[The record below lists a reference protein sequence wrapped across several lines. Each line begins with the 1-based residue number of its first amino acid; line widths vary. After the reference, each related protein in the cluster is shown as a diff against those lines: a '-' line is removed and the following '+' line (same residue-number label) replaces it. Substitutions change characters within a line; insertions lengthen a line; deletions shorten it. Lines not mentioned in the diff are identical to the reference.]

1 MRTTI
6 GLSLVLLVVSSAAL
20 ARQTESAHQQ
30 PVPNIKAKPAK
41 SQTTAD
47 KPGKRQRAGGKV
59 LARGERR
66 NLVRRVAYVYQVDV
80 QPLLAEVAAVEGDE

>member
-47 KPGKRQRAGGKV
+47 KPGKRQRAGGKF

-66 NLVRRVAYVYQVDV
+66 SRDQVKQQAAALPQFSMLV
-80 QPLLAEVAAVEGDE
+80 LAVTAILQ